1 MVLESLFNPFTVK
14 KKPWEMF
21 LAGFIYSI
29 IGLALSYFVFKEMSG
44 MLTVFLI
51 VLATLPMLYTT
62 IKNEEELD
70 LKYDTEWKILKEH
83 SKVII
88 FLLFLFLGITVAL
101 TLAYIILPSEVVN
114 TIFTVQKQAII
125 NVNNHV
131 QGDITQLSLF
141 TKIFFNNL
149 KVFFFCIIFSFL
161 YGTGAIFILTWNASV
176 VATAIG
182 NFFKL
187 EIAKSASLVGFSS
200 ISSYFTIA
208 SLGFLRYMTHGILE
222 ILSYF
227 IAGLAGGIISI
238 ALIKRDF
245 NNNKVIS
252 DALNLIFLSIAI
264 LIVAGIVEVYITPLL
279 FM

>member
-1 MVLESLFNPFTVK
+1 VVLESLFNPFTVK